1 MTRLFLVRHAPPLHG
16 GRLAGRRDVPADLS
30 DAAGLARLAAALPRD
45 IAALVS
51 PALRCRQT
59 ATALGRDDARPD
71 PALWEQGF
79 GAWEGLAP
87 ADLPDLGD
95 LAPSDLTAH
104 RPPGGESFDDMA
116 ARAGAALQAITEDCV
131 IIAHAGTVRAAIA
144 LVTGPSAISFQIAP
158 ASLTILNRAG
168 AHWAI
173 EAVNR
178 LP

>member
-1 MTRLFLVRHAPPLHG
+1 MTRLFLVRHAPALND

-45 IAALVS
+45 IATLVS

-59 ATALGRDDARPD
+59 AAALGRDDARPD
-71 PALWEQGF
+71 PALWEQDF

-87 ADLPDLGD
+87 DALPDLGD
-95 LAPSDLTAH
+95 LAPADLAAH
-104 RPPGGESFDDMA
+104 RPPRGESFDDMA
-116 ARAGAALQAITEDCV
+116 ARVGAALRAVNEDAV
-131 IIAHAGTVRAAIA
+131 IIAHAGTVRAGLA
-144 LVTGPSAISFQIAP
+144 LVTGPAAISFAVAP
-158 ASLTILNRAG
+158 ASLTILRSAG
-168 AHWAI
+168 ANWAV